1 MVGAHEERVAASA
14 GWAKMWGGR
23 FTMYFL
29 DKMQTCKHHFTCDW
43 GVKLS
48 GMGCGNWDGGWGLAS
63 FGQKR
68 PPQNSKTSS
77 FFTQ

>member
-48 GMGCGNWDGGWGLAS
+48 GMGWPGIGKRAGRGPGAGVVMDFAKSPGLIC
-63 FGQKR
+63 
-68 PPQNSKTSS
+68 
-77 FFTQ
+77 